1 MRREC
6 LYNNLRQNILSRIE
20 CRTWVALEFNSLIN
34 CTRRNGPR
42 QDHLRRK
49 AGLRFIQVAPST
61 ASICFVPDLDQC
73 ANDRK
78 LAASVQDRV
87 NLLDQI
93 VAPRLDG
100 FYLIRDKIVQSW
112 RSSVPPSR
120 PSMPPRRATMSG
132 GMVSGADLSPL
143 DGGSFSGR
151 RNAGVDHTQMI
162 DLAHTGQA
170 SANFPQI

>member
-20 CRTWVALEFNSLIN
+20 CRTWVALEFNSPRKLHSSEWPPAKTIYGA
-34 CTRRNGPR
+34 RRGYVLFRWLR
-42 QDHLRRK
+42 Q
-49 AGLRFIQVAPST
+49 T

-112 RSSVPPSR
+112 RSERS
-120 PSMPPRRATMSG
+120 T
-132 GMVSGADLSPL
+132 
-143 DGGSFSGR
+143 F
-151 RNAGVDHTQMI
+151 
-162 DLAHTGQA
+162 QA
-170 SANFPQI
+170 FYAA